1 MWDSFLIFA
10 AQHPFIVTL
19 TPLIFALLIFR
30 LLKLK
35 IIKICL
41 LYAGLF
47 TSMAFGI
54 FLHIR
59 WDSFT
64 IHFLDQNLAHIRDKS
79 VLFIGDSITCE
90 GRRPRGFI
98 TKFEAILSIKTAVVC
113 AKGSSTEK
121 IVDLLNSSEIEI
133 HPDLIVAQSGINDL
147 LDGVS
152 LETSQISQEK
162 LISKI
167 KDRHPKAELL
177 FLPIHPIIK
186 NGKLLQNIGIAFP
199 PYSLPMWDEDLN
211 FIEKY
216 LVSDG
221 IHLNAKGN
229 SLLAKRIIDHFSKSL
244 GKAS

>member
-1 MWDSFLIFA
+1 MTKIFA
-10 AQHPFIVTL
+10 IRWAFFI
-19 TPLIFALLIFR
+19 
-30 LLKLK
+30 
-35 IIKICL
+35 
-41 LYAGLF
+41 
-47 TSMAFGI
+47 SMAFGI

-98 TKFEAILSIKTAVVC
+98 TKCEAVLPIKTAVIC
-113 AKGSSTEK
+113 AKGASTEK
-121 IVDLLNSSEIEI
+121 IVDLLNYSEIEI
-133 HPDLIVAQSGINDL
+133 HPDLIIAQSGINDL
-147 LDGVS
+147 FNGDS

-167 KDRHPKAELL
+167 KDRYPKAQLL
-177 FLPIHPIIK
+177 FLPIHPIVK
-186 NGKLLQNIGIAFP
+186 NGKLLQKIGTAFP
-199 PYSLPMWDEDLN
+199 SYSSSMWDKDLN

>member
-1 MWDSFLIFA
+1 MWDSFLIFVA
-10 AQHPFIVTL
+10 KHPFIITL
-19 TPLIFALLIFR
+19 TPIIFTLLINSFLKSKTIKH
-30 LLKLK
+30 LLLFGG
-35 IIKICL
+35 IC
-41 LYAGLF
+41 
-47 TSMAFGI
+47 TSLVFGT

-64 IHFLDQNLAHIRDKS
+64 IHFLDQNLANIREKS

-98 TKFEAILSIKTAVVC
+98 TKFEAVLPIKTSVVC
-113 AKGSSTEK
+113 AKGASTEK
-121 IVDLLNSSEIEI
+121 IIDLLNSSEIEI
-133 HPDLIVAQSGINDL
+133 HPDLIIAQSGINDL
-147 LDGVS
+147 LDGGSV
-152 LETSQISQEK
+152 EISQLSQEK

-167 KDRHPKAELL
+167 KDHYPKAQLL

-186 NGKLLQNIGIAFP
+186 NGKLLQNIGTAFP
-199 PYSLPMWDEDLN
+199 LYSLQMWVKDMD
-211 FIEKY
+211 FVAKY

-229 SLLAKRIIDHFSKSL
+229 SLLTERIIDHFSKSL